1 MFLCFTHWLTE
12 ICSLRFWLH
21 CGERDLPALR
31 VFHVPVSYSPSF
43 LQAVASPKSCPACK
57 FLSPPKEILN
67 LCPFQMAVLPL
78 PWVYMETQIST
89 ICVSCNNSFSTC
101 RKVAISILSAVE
113 SGPERTSPML
123 SQGTVEVSI
132 QTKTYRERTAVS
144 KLMLLIRR
152 YL

>member
-1 MFLCFTHWLTE
+1 MFYTLADRN
-12 ICSLRFWLH
+12 LRFEILASLWRAGPP
-21 CGERDLPALR
+21 CTQGFPRCP
-31 VFHVPVSYSPSF
+31 VPISYSPSF
-43 LQAVASPKSCPACK
+43 PQAVASPKSCPARK
-57 FLSPPKEILN
+57 LLSPPKEILN
-67 LCPFQMAVLPL
+67 LCPFQMAVLSL

-113 SGPERTSPML
+113 SGPERTPPML
-123 SQGTVEVSI
+123 SQGTGEVSI
-132 QTKTYRERTAVS
+132 QTKTYRERTAIS